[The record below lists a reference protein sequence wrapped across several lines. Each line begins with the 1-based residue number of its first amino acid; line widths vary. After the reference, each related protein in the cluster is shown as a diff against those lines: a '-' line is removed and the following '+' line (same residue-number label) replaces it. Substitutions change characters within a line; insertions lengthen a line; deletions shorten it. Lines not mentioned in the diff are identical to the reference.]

1 MNRIFCLLACLV
13 VSITASAQL
22 YYSAYEG
29 NIDDCRLVG
38 FGKNN
43 ETYDIAMRIDEPAL
57 QGCRVTGMRF
67 PVPEDATA
75 AKDYKVWLTRELT
88 LTKGVVAPD
97 MFTSDV
103 TPKKGWAEIKFP
115 TPHTIDEAFYAGYSL
130 TVGSPVTEADYSPI
144 VMLPFVGKGG
154 SWLHT
159 SRTYLKFVDYAA
171 EAGMSTTIQLIL
183 EGGSLPENAVA
194 VWPFEDVFVQSGS
207 VGIATLR
214 MANRGAA
221 PLSSIDYRIE
231 AAGES
236 VEQHVAFSEPIASP
250 FFGHE
255 TTIDVELPRIE
266 TLGTWPAT
274 VTVTRV
280 NDEENMDANASAE
293 GTLVVM
299 SFVPHRRPLVEEYT
313 GTWCGYCPRGYVG
326 MEHMREL
333 YGDEF
338 VGVAY
343 HNADAME
350 IMTSDKYPST
360 VANFPAAWMDR
371 AFLTDAYYGN
381 TNEIFGI
388 RRTWLERQREIPIA
402 NIDVAATLSSG
413 GSTLKVTATTTFVR
427 DLTDANR
434 YRVSYILTA
443 DGFSAFQTNY
453 YTPGDARTVGEDM
466 DLFVNGGEQVKVTFR
481 DVVAATTS
489 ASGIAGSIPAKVQQ
503 GVPVTH
509 SHTFRLNEAKN
520 TKGKAMFTEGIE
532 PGAVVIL
539 IDTQTGE
546 VVNAAKITY
555 DRIVDSSAGIEEIA
569 AESAST
575 SSLIYDLQGRVV
587 TSQQQKGLYIVGG
600 KKRVY

>member
-1 MNRIFCLLACLV
+1 MNRIITLLIFLALA
-13 VSITASAQL
+13 STASAQM

-38 FGKNN
+38 FGKTN
-43 ETYDIAMRIDEPAL
+43 ETYDVAMRVDESAL

-67 PVPEDATA
+67 PVPDDAPN
-75 AKDYKVWLTRELT
+75 AKDYKVWLTHELT
-88 LTKGVVAPD
+88 LTKGAVDPD
-97 MFTSDV
+97 MFVVDV
-103 TPKKGWAEIKFP
+103 TPKTGWAEITFP
-115 TPHTIDEAFYAGYSL
+115 TPHTIDGPFYAGYSL
-130 TVGSPVTEADYSPI
+130 SVSDLATEADYSPV

-159 SRTYLKFVDYAA
+159 SRTYLRFVDYAA
-171 EAGMSTTIQLIL
+171 EAGMTTTIQLII
-183 EGGSLPENAVA
+183 EGGSLPENAAA
-194 VWPFEDVFVQSGS
+194 VWPFDDVFVQSGS
-207 VGIATLR
+207 VGVASLR
-214 MANRGAA
+214 VANHGAA
-221 PLSSIDYRIE
+221 PLASLDCTVE
-231 AAGES
+231 AAGKS
-236 VEQHVAFSEPIASP
+236 VEQHITFAKPIESP

-266 TLGTWPAT
+266 ELGTWPT
-274 VTVTRV
+274 KVTVTKV
-280 NDEENMDANASAE
+280 NDSDNDDEKASTE
-293 GTLVVM
+293 GALVVM
-299 SFVPHRRPLVEEYT
+299 SFVPHRRPLIEEYT

-326 MEHMREL
+326 MEHMKAL

-350 IMTSDKYPST
+350 IMAQEKFPSV

-381 TNEIFGI
+381 TNEISGI
-388 RRTWLERQREIPIA
+388 RRTWLERQRDIPVA
-402 NIDVAATLSSG
+402 NIDVDATLSSG

-443 DGFSAFQTNY
+443 DGFSDFQKNY
-453 YTPGDARTVGEDM
+453 YTPGDSRIVGDDM
-466 DLFVNGGEQVKVTFR
+466 DLFLNGGEMVKVTFN
-481 DVVAATTS
+481 DVVAATTA

-503 GVPVTH
+503 NVPVTH

-520 TKGKAMFTEGIE
+520 TKGKQMFTEGIR

-539 IDTQTGE
+539 VDTQTGE
-546 VVNAAKITY
+546 VVNAAKISY
-555 DRIVDSSAGIEEIA
+555 NRIIASEGIEPITLEQPD
-569 AESAST
+569 STASPA
-575 SSLIYDLQGRVV
+575 YDLQGRRVS
-587 TSQQQKGLYIVGG
+587 TPAKGVYIQNGR
-600 KKRVY
+600 KTIR

>member
-1 MNRIFCLLACLV
+1 MNRIITFLIFLALA
-13 VSITASAQL
+13 STASAQM

-29 NIDDCRLVG
+29 NIDECRLVG
-38 FGKNN
+38 FGKTN
-43 ETYDIAMRIDEPAL
+43 ETYDIAMRVDEPAL

-67 PVPEDATA
+67 PVPDDAPG
-75 AKDYKVWLTRELT
+75 AKGYKVWLTKELT
-88 LTKGVVAPD
+88 LSKGAVAPD
-97 MFTSDV
+97 LFTADV
-103 TPKKGWAEIKFP
+103 TPRGGWAEITFP
-115 TPHTIDEAFYAGYSL
+115 TPHTIEGPFFAGYSL
-130 TVGSPVTEADYSPI
+130 TVANPVTEADYSPI
-144 VMLPFVGKGG
+144 VMLPFVDKGG

-171 EAGMSTTIQLIL
+171 EAGMTTTIQLIL
-183 EGGSLPENAVA
+183 EGGSLPDNAVA
-194 VWPFEDVFVQSGS
+194 VWPFDDVFVQSGS
-207 VGIATLR
+207 VGIATVR
-214 MANRGAA
+214 VANHGAA
-221 PLSSIDYRIE
+221 PLASLDYTVE
-231 AAGES
+231 AAGQS
-236 VEQHVAFSEPIASP
+236 VEQHITFPTPIESP

-266 TLGTWPAT
+266 ELGTWPAT
-274 VTVTRV
+274 VKVTKV
-280 NDEENMDANASAE
+280 NDAENADAIGSAK

-313 GTWCGYCPRGYVG
+313 GTWCGNCPRGYVG
-326 MEHMREL
+326 MEHMKEL

-343 HNADAME
+343 HNTDAME
-350 IMTSDKYPST
+350 IMAQEKYPSV

-388 RRTWLERQREIPIA
+388 RRTWLERQRDIPIA
-402 NIDVAATLSSG
+402 NIDVDATLSAG

-453 YTPGDARTVGEDM
+453 YTPGDSRTVGDDM
-466 DLFVNGGEQVKVTFR
+466 DLFLNGGDQVKVTFN
-481 DVVAATTS
+481 DVVAATTA

-503 GVPVTH
+503 NVPVTH

-520 TKGKAMFTEGIE
+520 TKGKQMFTEGIR

-539 IDTQTGE
+539 LDTQTGE
-546 VVNAAKITY
+546 VVNAAKISY
-555 DRIVDSSAGIEEIA
+555 DRIVAAEGIEPITLDA
-569 AESAST
+569 ADVST
-575 SSLIYDLQGRVV
+575 GLTYDLQGRRVSAPAMGV
-587 TSQQQKGLYIVGG
+587 YIHNGR
-600 KKRVY
+600 KTIR

>member
-1 MNRIFCLLACLV
+1 MNRIICILASLII
-13 VSITASAQL
+13 SLGASAQM

-38 FGKNN
+38 FGKK
-43 ETYDIAMRIDEPAL
+43 ETYDVAMRVDEPAL

-67 PVPEDATA
+67 PVPDDAPN
-75 AKDYKVWLTRELT
+75 AKDYKVWLTHELT
-88 LTKGVVAPD
+88 LTKGAVDPD
-97 MFTSDV
+97 MFVADV
-103 TPKKGWAEIKFP
+103 TPKKGWAEITFP
-115 TPHTIDEAFYAGYSL
+115 TPHTIDGPFYAGYSL
-130 TVGSPVTEADYSPI
+130 SVSDLATEADYSPV

-159 SRTYLKFVDYAA
+159 SRTYLRFVDYAA
-171 EAGMSTTIQLIL
+171 EAGMTTTIQLIL
-183 EGGSLPENAVA
+183 EGGTLPDNAVR
-194 VWPFEDVFVQSGS
+194 VWPFDDVMVQAGS
-207 VGIATLR
+207 VGVASVR
-214 MANRGAA
+214 VANHGAA
-221 PLSSIDYRIE
+221 PLTSLDCTVE
-231 AAGES
+231 AAGQS
-236 VEQHVAFSEPIASP
+236 VEQHVTFAKPIESP

-255 TTIDVELPRIE
+255 TIIDVELPRIE
-266 TLGTWPAT
+266 ELGTWPAT
-274 VTVTRV
+274 ITINRV
-280 NDEENMDANASAE
+280 NGDANLDAQASTE

-326 MEHMREL
+326 MEHMKAL

-343 HNADAME
+343 HNTDAME
-350 IMTSDKYPST
+350 IMAQEKYPST

-402 NIDVAATLSSG
+402 SIDVDATLSSN

-453 YTPGDARTVGEDM
+453 YTPGDSRTVGDDM
-466 DLFVNGGEQVKVTFR
+466 DLFINGGEQVKVTFN
-481 DVVAATTS
+481 DVVAATTA

-503 GVPVTH
+503 NVPVTH
-509 SHTFRLNEAKN
+509 SHTFRLADAKN
-520 TKGKAMFTEGIE
+520 TKGKQMFTEGIR
-532 PGAVVIL
+532 PGAVVVL
-539 IDTQTGE
+539 VDTQTGE
-546 VVNAAKITY
+546 VVNAAKISY
-555 DRIVDSSAGIEEIA
+555 DRIIA
-569 AESAST
+569 AEGIEPVTLDTANDST
-575 SSLIYDLQGRVV
+575 SHSYDLQGRRV
-587 TSQQQKGLYIVGG
+587 SAPAKGVYIHNGR
-600 KKRVY
+600 KTIR